1 MRPTKILDL
10 KIGSVNSLF
19 SALKKAGFTCVD
31 VIEDLET
38 LNYDDLLV
46 IPGNGNFGKAIS
58 TIDKLSMR
66 QKILEFGSKK
76 GKLLGICLGM
86 QILGKGSDES
96 PSTHGLG
103 FYDCVATKFD
113 TNLVK
118 RVPHLGWNSVTGS
131 LKAEFT
137 TFGETNDFYFNHSY
151 CFNIKDENYQ
161 NLKTKYVNTEFVSGF
176 TSKNIIGVQFH
187 PEKSSKAGNSFF
199 KEVLLWSDVQI

>member
-1 MRPTKILDL
+1 MRLTKILDL

-31 VIEDLET
+31 IIEDLET

-66 QKILEFGSKK
+66 QKIIEFGSRK

-86 QILGKGSDES
+86 QILGKGSGES
-96 PSTHGLG
+96 PSAHGLG
-103 FYDCVATKFD
+103 FYDCIATKFD

-118 RVPHLGWNSVTGS
+118 RVPHLGWNSVTGN
-131 LKAEFT
+131 LKTDFT
-137 TFGETNDFYFNHSY
+137 TFSETNDFYFNHSY
-151 CFNIKDENYQ
+151 CFNIEDDNYQ
-161 NLKTKYVNTEFVSGF
+161 NLKTKYLNTEFVSGF
-176 TSKNIIGVQFH
+176 ISKNIIGVQFH

-199 KEVLLWSDVQI
+199 REVLLWSDVQI